1 VEEGSL
7 RFHIVGLRKVLGDAR
22 ESVAGD
28 RVEEIAAAAR
38 FPHVTLPAPLIGTS
52 GRERGRPA

>member
-1 VEEGSL
+1 M

-38 FPHVTLPAPLIGTS
+38 FPHANLPVHLIGMFP
-52 GRERGRPA
+52 RERGRAYE